1 MLAATTGRC
10 TTKVLLGVVWTA
22 PAGALVQLATAV
34 ALMAVLALLLIVT
47 LSCPVSVAPTAR
59 SGTAKA
65 TASMVA
71 PAGTAVTYV
80 LAGAPSTWYS
90 VCAPTVL
97 VCAAANVVLAGIG
110 TLSSSTVT
118 AAPLTVAATPLAS
131 PPPLLSAFVVK
142 VTVAPGVLE
151 FVAEVSVTLSAA
163 VVPVLTLAP
172 TVLEFSAWPELWSE
186 LTAAVLVTT
195 VPAGGG
201 AAWTTAARGRI
212 SPTSRTWRSSRNM

>member
-1 MLAATTGRC
+1 MLAGMTGRC

-22 PAGALVQLATAV
+22 PAGALVQLATEV

-71 PAGTAVTYV
+71 PAGTALTYV

-90 VCAPTVL
+90 VCAPAVL
-97 VCAAANVVLAGIG
+97 GWAAAKVVLAGTG
-110 TLSSSTVT
+110 TLSSRTVA
-118 AAPLTVAATPLAS
+118 AAPLTVRTRPVAS
-131 PPPLLSAFVVK
+131 PPPLLSALVLK
-142 VTVAPGVLE
+142 VTLAPGVLE
-151 FVAEVSVTLSAA
+151 LVAEVSVTLSAA

-172 TVLEFSAWPELWSE
+172 DRVGVGDASAGNS
-186 LTAAVLVTT
+186 
-195 VPAGGG
+195 GQ
-201 AAWTTAARGRI
+201 
-212 SPTSRTWRSSRNM
+212 S